1 MNGITCFRPIFFFFF
16 WSKIKCDCNCVP
28 SLVVN
33 SLFITSMC
41 GFMLLICFIHKYCI
55 ILIQRLLLCFPTS
68 IPTFSQQP
76 SYLG

>member
-1 MNGITCFRPIFFFFF
+1 MNGITCFRPIFFFF

-41 GFMLLICFIHKYCI
+41 GFVPLICLFIN
-55 ILIQRLLLCFPTS
+55 TA
-68 IPTFSQQP
+68 
-76 SYLG
+76 